1 MSSVALAAD
10 AAAAA
15 HVEDERGC
23 DRTPPGWAPAAPTLF
38 VIPAFNEEDNVPRLF
53 AELEARPHL
62 FREGSRV
69 FIVDDGSADRTPDL
83 VETYAG
89 PLPVHLVRLPENQG
103 PGAAFRAGFGAA
115 LDHAGEDAFVVTL
128 EADTTGNVDTL
139 PGMLDR
145 AAEGADLVL
154 AKWQMVNVSF
164 RRRLLSAGAGFVVR
178 HALGLQAHTVS
189 SFFRVYRVAALRTA
203 LDRYGDDLI
212 REPGFACKA
221 EILAKLIHL
230 GARVEEVP
238 VELDSTKRV
247 GKSKM
252 PILRTFAA
260 YWRMM
265 ARQRRMAPETPA

>member
-1 MSSVALAAD
+1 MSSIALAGEAPVVAHEEREH
-10 AAAAA
+10 AAI
-15 HVEDERGC
+15 
-23 DRTPPGWAPAAPTLF
+23 TPGWTPAAPTVF
-38 VIPAFNEEDNVPRLF
+38 VIPAFNEEDNLPRLF
-53 AELEARPHL
+53 SDLEARPQL
-62 FREGSRV
+62 FPEGSRV
-69 FIVDDGSADRTPDL
+69 IVVDDGSADGTPAL
-83 VETYAG
+83 VEAYSG
-89 PLPVHLVRLPENQG
+89 PLPVQLVRLPENQG
-103 PGAAFRAGFGAA
+103 PGAAFRAGFAAA
-115 LDHAGEDAFVVTL
+115 LDHAEDEAFIVTL
-128 EADTTGNVDTL
+128 EADTTGDIDSL
-139 PGMLDR
+139 PAMLER
-145 AAEGADLVL
+145 AAAGAELVL

-164 RRRLLSAGAGFVVR
+164 KRRMLSAGAGFVVR

-189 SFFRVYRVAALRTA
+189 SFYRVYRAGALRTA
-203 LDRYGDDLI
+203 VARYGDDLI

-238 VELDSTKRV
+238 VELDTAKRV